1 MSETTEVEIQ
11 IDEKTIEQ
19 EAECI
24 LFEVFLESNLNQVLK
39 EIDFTDPE
47 YKQNKEFSEC
57 PATEHKK

>member
-39 EIDFTDPE
+39 
-47 YKQNKEFSEC
+47 
-57 PATEHKK
+57 